1 MLTKTNYAEWSAM
14 MKVMLRPCG
23 LWEAVNFVDV
33 PEHEDMMAMEAI
45 CKSVPADMVVSMSN
59 KESAK
64 AAWDDIKTANLG
76 VERVRKAKAQTL
88 RREFDGL
95 VFKDGESVDEFAVR
109 INNLAA
115 RLRMLGDDHTEPTVV
130 RRFLQAL
137 PPRYHQIA
145 MSIETL
151 LDLDEMSVEELVG
164 RLKAA
169 EERHGLSGVG
179 NNGIAQLNLTE
190 EELIARVSKKLL
202 LSGGSSSSGNSGS
215 SGSGGG
221 RGGGR
226 GRGGG
231 CGRGSRKKCGDG
243 AARGVD
249 ARGGG
254 AVANDECKYC
264 GNKGHWARECRKKK
278 RDEAAHLA

>member
-14 MKVMLRPCG
+14 MKVMLRPRG
-23 LWEAVNFVDV
+23 LWEAVNFADV

-76 VERVRKAKAQTL
+76 VERLRKAKAQTL

-115 RLRMLGDDHTEPTVV
+115 RLRTLGDDHTEPTVV

-169 EERHGLSGVG
+169 
-179 NNGIAQLNLTE
+179 
-190 EELIARVSKKLL
+190 
-202 LSGGSSSSGNSGS
+202 
-215 SGSGGG
+215 
-221 RGGGR
+221 
-226 GRGGG
+226 
-231 CGRGSRKKCGDG
+231 
-243 AARGVD
+243 
-249 ARGGG
+249 
-254 AVANDECKYC
+254 
-264 GNKGHWARECRKKK
+264 
-278 RDEAAHLA
+278 

>member
-14 MKVMLRPCG
+14 MKVMLRPRG
-23 LWEAVNFVDV
+23 LWEAVNFADV

-88 RREFDGL
+88 RTEFDGL

-115 RLRMLGDDHTEPTVV
+115 RLRTLGDDHTEPTVV

-151 LDLDEMSVEELVG
+151 LDLETLSVEELVG

-169 EERHGLSGVG
+169 EERHDLSGGG
-179 NNGIAQLNLTE
+179 NNLTRLNLTE
-190 EELIARVSKKLL
+190 EELVARVSKKLQ
-202 LSGGSSSSGNSGS
+202 LSRGPSNSGNPGS

-221 RGGGR
+221 RGGSR
-226 GRGGG
+226 GALPWR
-231 CGRGSRKKCGDG
+231 RPR
-243 AARGVD
+243 R
-249 ARGGG
+249 
-254 AVANDECKYC
+254 
-264 GNKGHWARECRKKK
+264 WARWR
-278 RDEAAHLA
+278 RQEAWW